1 MTPTPDNPQRTDVST
16 QKRQLLVW
24 ILRIGVLVV
33 VLALAIAGLG
43 ACSSEDNDSGKESG
57 NGSSSPS
64 SSSTASA
71 DRAAVSEP
79 ATIFAAASMKPVG
92 DELTAAFTAAYPDAS
107 LTWSYGGSSDLV
119 RQIEQGAPADMF
131 ISANQKNMT
140 KALATQDFEGAQPH
154 VIATNTLVLALP
166 QGNPGHIS
174 SIEDLPGKRVAIC
187 APQVPCGTIAHSALE
202 AKGITLD
209 NPSEEPNVASV
220 STKVATGEVDAGFMY
235 STDVKAQADKGVTA
249 IDINGVEPNQYP
261 VALTTRGRDNTTAKA
276 FTEWLNT
283 DTAQQILAR
292 YGFTPAT

>member
-1 MTPTPDNPQRTDVST
+1 MTPTPDKPQRTDAST

-57 NGSSSPS
+57 NGSSNPS
-64 SSSTASA
+64 AASTE
-71 DRAAVSEP
+71 RAAVSGP

-119 RQIEQGAPADMF
+119 RQIEQGAPADVF